1 MSAALQGPPS
11 IDGSRP
17 RSARTQPTVP
27 RPHVARANRN
37 GGHSNGVTVLDDRR
51 EPSTRAG
58 QAGTETGISSDL
70 MRVYL
75 HEIGR
80 IPLLT
85 AAQEVDIAR
94 KIEAG
99 LLAGEVLVEG
109 GAAAEDEDDLRLL
122 VALGEEA
129 RQTLIQSNLRLV
141 VAMAKRY
148 TGHGLSMLDLVQEGN
163 LGLMRAV
170 EKFDY
175 KRGFKFS
182 TYATW
187 WIRQSISRAIADQG
201 RTIRIPVHVVEAV
214 QRAVRQQRRMFQD
227 LGRLPTMEELAEELD
242 VTVERARDLLLWA
255 ADPVSLDSAV
265 GDGADGVL
273 ADLVSDDDAVRVLE
287 SVSDDFIRGDV
298 ATALAC
304 LGERERAILGL
315 RFGLTDGQ
323 PRTLEELG
331 TLFGVTRERV
341 RQIEVKAL
349 EKLRRDPRAEM
360 LVEYLR

>member
-11 IDGSRP
+11 VGGP
-17 RSARTQPTVP
+17 KHRSARTQPTVP
-27 RPHVARANRN
+27 RPQVARKSANGTDPAN
-37 GGHSNGVTVLDDRR
+37 GVGATNGHTRSNGVSSD
-51 EPSTRAG
+51 
-58 QAGTETGISSDL
+58 QGISNDL

-85 AAQEVDIAR
+85 AEQEVSISR

-99 LLAGEVLVEG
+99 LLADEALKN
-109 GAAAEDEDDLRLL
+109 GAAAADKDDLRTL

-227 LGRLPTMEELAEELD
+227 LGRLPTLEELADELD

-273 ADLVSDDDAVRVLE
+273 ADLVSDDDAISVLE
-287 SVSDDFIRGDV
+287 SVSDEFIRDDV
-298 ATALAC
+298 SAALAC
-304 LGERERAILGL
+304 LAERERSILAL
-315 RFGLTDGQ
+315 RFGLYDGQ

-331 TLFGVTRERV
+331 AMFGVTRERV

-349 EKLRRDPRAEM
+349 EKLRRDARAEM

>member
-1 MSAALQGPPS
+1 MSAALQGPPN
-11 IDGSRP
+11 INGARH

-27 RPHVARANRN
+27 RPQVARLSN
-37 GGHSNGVTVLDDRR
+37 GSNGVVHGHTASSEQGV
-51 EPSTRAG
+51 
-58 QAGTETGISSDL
+58 SSDL

-85 AAQEVDIAR
+85 AEQEVDIAR

-99 LLAGEVLVEG
+99 LLADEALMNGVKP
-109 GAAAEDEDDLRLL
+109 ADEDDLRLL

-201 RTIRIPVHVVEAV
+201 RTIRIPV
-214 QRAVRQQRRMFQD
+214 
-227 LGRLPTMEELAEELD
+227 
-242 VTVERARDLLLWA
+242 
-255 ADPVSLDSAV
+255 
-265 GDGADGVL
+265 
-273 ADLVSDDDAVRVLE
+273 
-287 SVSDDFIRGDV
+287 
-298 ATALAC
+298 
-304 LGERERAILGL
+304 
-315 RFGLTDGQ
+315 
-323 PRTLEELG
+323 
-331 TLFGVTRERV
+331 
-341 RQIEVKAL
+341 
-349 EKLRRDPRAEM
+349 
-360 LVEYLR
+360 

>member
-1 MSAALQGPPS
+1 MSAALQGPPKVA
-11 IDGSRP
+11 GP
-17 RSARTQPTVP
+17 KHRSARTQPTVP
-27 RPHVARANRN
+27 RPQVARKTSGGAGGTNGVGTAN
-37 GGHSNGVTVLDDRR
+37 GHTRTNGVTSEQSL
-51 EPSTRAG
+51 SN
-58 QAGTETGISSDL
+58 DL

-85 AAQEVDIAR
+85 AEQEVSISR
-94 KIEAG
+94 RIEAG
-99 LLAGEVLVEG
+99 LLADEALKNGV
-109 GAAAEDEDDLRLL
+109 AAEDEDDLRTL
-122 VALGEEA
+122 VAIGEQA

-227 LGRLPTMEELAEELD
+227 LGRLPTLEELAEELD
-242 VTVERARDLLLWA
+242 VTVNRARDLLLWA

-273 ADLVSDDDAVRVLE
+273 ADLVSDDDATSVLE
-287 SVSDDFIRGDV
+287 SVSDEFIRDDV
-298 ATALAC
+298 STALAC
-304 LGERERAILGL
+304 LGERERSILSL
-315 RFGLTDGQ
+315 RFGLYDGQ

-331 TLFGVTRERV
+331 ALFGVTRERV

-349 EKLRRDPRAEM
+349 EKLRRDARAEM

>member
-1 MSAALQGPPS
+1 MSAALQGPAS
-11 IDGSRP
+11 IDGSRH

-27 RPHVARANRN
+27 RPQVARVASENRH
-37 GGHSNGVTVLDDRR
+37 GTNGVSVINGH
-51 EPSTRAG
+51 RASASG
-58 QAGTETGISSDL
+58 EQGVSHDL

-85 AAQEVDIAR
+85 AAQEVEIAR
-94 KIEAG
+94 GIEAG
-99 LLAGEVLVEG
+99 LLADEALMN
-109 GAAAEDEDDLRLL
+109 GAAADDEDDLRLL
-122 VALGEEA
+122 VALGEDA

-175 KRGFKFS
+175 QRGFKFS

-227 LGRLPTMEELAEELD
+227 LGRLPTLDELADELD

-273 ADLVSDDDAVRVLE
+273 ADLVSDDEAASVLE
-287 SVSDDFIRGDV
+287 SVSDEFIRGDV

-304 LGERERAILGL
+304 LGERERSIIAL
-315 RFGLTDGQ
+315 RFGLHDGQ

-331 TLFGVTRERV
+331 ALFGVTRERV

>member
-1 MSAALQGPPS
+1 ML
-11 IDGSRP
+11 
-17 RSARTQPTVP
+17 RTANGTNGAT
-27 RPHVARANRN
+27 ARAAN
-37 GGHSNGVTVLDDRR
+37 GHGANGQSANGLAT
-51 EPSTRAG
+51 
-58 QAGTETGISSDL
+58 QGISSDL

-80 IPLLT
+80 IALLT
-85 AAQEVDIAR
+85 AEQEVAIA
-94 KIEAG
+94 KMIEAG
-99 LLAGEVLVEG
+99 LLAGEALAD
-109 GAAAEDEDDLRLL
+109 GAALEDEHDLRLL

-214 QRAVRQQRRMFQD
+214 QRAVRQQRLLFQE
-227 LGRLPTMEELAEELD
+227 LGRLPSMEELAEDLG
-242 VTVERARDLLLWA
+242 VTVDRARDLLLWA

-273 ADLVSDDDAVRVLE
+273 ADLVSDDDATSVLD
-287 SVSDDFIRGDV
+287 SVSDEFVRDDV

-304 LGERERAILGL
+304 LGERERSIISM
-315 RFGLTDGQ
+315 RFGLYDGQ

-331 TLFGVTRERV
+331 TVFGVTRERV

>member
-11 IDGSRP
+11 IERSKR

-27 RPHVARANRN
+27 RPTVARVSSSGSSRS
-37 GGHSNGVTVLDDRR
+37 GVNGVNGHTAAVA
-51 EPSTRAG
+51 AG
-58 QAGTETGISSDL
+58 EQGLSSDL

-85 AAQEVDIAR
+85 AEQEVTIALR
-94 KIEAG
+94 IEAG
-99 LLAGEVLVEG
+99 LLADEALME
-109 GAAAEDEDDLRLL
+109 GAAPEDEEDLRLL

-175 KRGFKFS
+175 QRGFKFS

-227 LGRLPTMEELAEELD
+227 LGRLPTLDELAEELD

-273 ADLVSDDDAVRVLE
+273 ADLVSDDDATSVLE
-287 SVSDDFIRGDV
+287 SVSDEFIRGDV

-304 LGERERAILGL
+304 LGERERSIIAL
-315 RFGLTDGQ
+315 RFGLHDGQ

-331 TLFGVTRERV
+331 ALFGVTRERV

>member
-1 MSAALQGPPS
+1 MP
-11 IDGSRP
+11 RP
-17 RSARTQPTVP
+17 RLSRLAGR
-27 RPHVARANRN
+27 
-37 GGHSNGVTVLDDRR
+37 SNGATRQVTTTNGAAAQSL
-51 EPSTRAG
+51 
-58 QAGTETGISSDL
+58 SSDL

-85 AAQEVDIAR
+85 AEQEVSIAR
-94 KIEAG
+94 MIEAG
-99 LLAGEVLVEG
+99 LLAEEALSTGPT
-109 GAAAEDEDDLRLL
+109 AEDGDDLRVL

-214 QRAVRQQRRMFQD
+214 QRAVRQQRRLFQD
-227 LGRLPTMEELAEELD
+227 LGRVPTLDELASDLGVSED
-242 VTVERARDLLLWA
+242 RARDLLLWA

-273 ADLVSDDDAVRVLE
+273 ADLVSDDDAVSALD
-287 SVSDDFIRGDV
+287 SVSDEFVRGDV
-298 ATALAC
+298 AAALVC
-304 LGERERAILGL
+304 LSDRERAVISM
-315 RFGLTDGQ
+315 RFGLHDGQ

-331 TLFGVTRERV
+331 SVFGVTRERV

-349 EKLRRDPRAEM
+349 EKLRRDARAEM